1 MLQKGAKPSPGQVNG
16 VCHMQDM
23 KRLLRFTPHQQ
34 SQKHL
39 AHLETLDGATA
50 LRERPQNVTFN

>member
-16 VCHMQDM
+16 VRHMQDM
-23 KRLLRFTPHQQ
+23 KGLLCSTPHRQ

-39 AHLETLDGATA
+39 AHLETLDEATA